1 MISKHSRQYL
11 QFKDDQSLQVGNAV
25 NRDKNK
31 LSMASAL
38 IWKEEVVTEG
48 NLRNIT
54 SQDSLHATG
63 PDTRGEHSASLAG
76 VRVGAGV
83 DETGSYG
90 LLRGDSLRCAAR
102 PGTLTG
108 GER

>member
-1 MISKHSRQYL
+1 MSKHSRQYL

-38 IWKEEVVTEG
+38 IWKEEVITDG

-54 SQDSLHATG
+54 LQDNSHATG
-63 PDTRGEHSASLAG
+63 PDTGGKTQLAG
-76 VRVGAGV
+76 RR
-83 DETGSYG
+83 ETTQ
-90 LLRGDSLRCAAR
+90 A
-102 PGTLTG
+102 
-108 GER
+108 

>member
-1 MISKHSRQYL
+1 MSKHSRQYL

-38 IWKEEVVTEG
+38 IWKEEVITDG

-63 PDTRGEHSASLAG
+63 PDTRGEDSASLAG

-83 DETGSYG
+83 QETGSYS
-90 LLRGDSLRCAAR
+90 LLRGDSLRCAAL

-108 GER
+108 GGR

>member
-1 MISKHSRQYL
+1 M
-11 QFKDDQSLQVGNAV
+11 

-38 IWKEEVVTEG
+38 IWKEEVVTEENLG
-48 NLRNIT
+48 NIK

-63 PDTRGEHSASLAG
+63 PDTRGENSASLTG

-83 DETGSYG
+83 QETGSYS
-90 LLRGDSLRCAAR
+90 LLRGDNLSCAAL
-102 PGTLTG
+102 PGTASM
-108 GER
+108 